1 MKIRSKVLTE
11 GCNYLWVTA
20 GCFLYAL
27 AFSAFFDTNGFAMGG
42 FTGMAQIL
50 NRLSGGRI
58 PIGISVFVLNLPLMA
73 LLVRKQGIRP
83 LVFSLYAITLVAAF
97 IDTLTEVCAFRPMA
111 DPLLGC
117 LFGSILMG
125 SPLGFLMLRGV
136 TTGGTELLARLLKY
150 KFRHFSIGRLCLIID
165 VIVVCLYA
173 LTFGQ
178 LVAAMYGIVAMYISS
193 RVIDMVVYG
202 SAGAKLAIVVSS
214 QSEAITKKLLTM
226 KLGVTLLEGVGA
238 FHREKKNIVLC
249 VFKKHRIAA
258 IKEVAKAC
266 DPGAFVIV
274 CQAHEVL
281 GEGFGQYSEDD
292 L

>member
-1 MKIRSKVLTE
+1 MKIRNRILFESL
-11 GCNYLWVTA
+11 NYLWVTV
-20 GCFLYAL
+20 GCFFYSL
-27 AFSAFFDTNGFAMGG
+27 AFSAFFDANGFAMGG
-42 FTGMAQIL
+42 FTGIAQIL
-50 NRLSGGRI
+50 NRLSAGKI
-58 PIGISVFVLNLPLMA
+58 PIGIAVFVLNLPLMG
-73 LLVRKQGIRP
+73 LLVKKQGVRP
-83 LVFSLYAITLVAAF
+83 LVFSLYAITLVSTF
-97 IDTLTEVCAFRPMA
+97 IDAIAGACDFKPMA

-117 LFGSILMG
+117 IFGSILMG
-125 SPLGFLMLRGV
+125 ASLGFLMLRGA

-165 VIVVCLYA
+165 VIVVGLYG
-173 LTFGQ
+173 LTFRRP
-178 LVAAMYGIVAMYISS
+178 VAAMYGIIAMYISS
-193 RVIDMVVYG
+193 RVVDMVVYG
-202 SAGAKLAIVVSS
+202 SASAKLAIVVSN

-226 KLGVTLLEGVGA
+226 ELGVTLLEGVGA
-238 FHREKKNIVLC
+238 FRREKKNIVLC

-281 GEGFGQYSEDD
+281 GEGFGDYSEDS